1 MSNSDPKDG
10 DFASLVEEKALLA
23 LAALPEAH
31 PNPALSHAGEAEPV
45 VDAEPHQTI
54 EDVLMDGEEPT
65 EEFLESMRARA
76 ELPPLTE
83 EELAAQALASGG
95 GDGDPGTPE

>member
-1 MSNSDPKDG
+1 MSSSNPKDG

-31 PNPALSHAGEAEPV
+31 PNPALAHAGEAEPV
-45 VDAEPHQTI
+45 VEARPHQTI

-65 EEFLESMRARA
+65 EEFLEAMRAA
-76 ELPPLTE
+76 EELPPLTD

-95 GDGDPGTPE
+95 ADGDTSTPE